1 MSGVGFGEGVDA
13 SPYAGAA
20 LGIGL
25 VSQGVSQGFCGMV
38 VVDGVAGAVQL
49 GVEGPQGEG
58 SCGLLKER
66 QTQCAELATEH
77 QDGLGRRR
85 RQGWFVDDAAAPSA
99 ATALMDGSDLFV
111 DVAHAREQALASL
124 GEVEQLLVDGSDFVP
139 ELVFFGEEA
148 LEAGVGNS
156 RRATTDRDEVAAVHV
171 WKSAVGGQ
179 FGGGSW
185 GVGSF
190 GVGSFGMGERRVRL
204 SGHVEAIL
212 DSRRYA
218 LWLYGRSEWGAAD
231 PLSESIPAG
240 CDSQDSVPIESTSNR
255 WVRFF

>member
-1 MSGVGFGEGVDA
+1 
-13 SPYAGAA
+13 
-20 LGIGL
+20 
-25 VSQGVSQGFCGMV
+25 MV
-38 VVDGVAGAVQL
+38 VVDCVAGAVKL
-49 GVEGPQGEG
+49 GVQGPQGEG
-58 SCGLLKER
+58 SCGLLEER

-99 ATALMDGSDLFV
+99 ATALMDRSDLFV
-111 DVAHAREQALASL
+111 DVAYAREQALASL

-179 FGGGSW
+179 LGVGSLGVGSLGVGSL

-190 GVGSFGMGERRVRL
+190 GVGERRVRL
-204 SGHVEAIL
+204 SGHVKPSSIRGITRCGFL
-212 DSRRYA
+212 DALSGEPPTRCRKVSPRAVTVRTAFPSSRRRIGV
-218 LWLYGRSEWGAAD
+218 YGFFWAD
-231 PLSESIPAG
+231 GE
-240 CDSQDSVPIESTSNR
+240 
-255 WVRFF
+255 